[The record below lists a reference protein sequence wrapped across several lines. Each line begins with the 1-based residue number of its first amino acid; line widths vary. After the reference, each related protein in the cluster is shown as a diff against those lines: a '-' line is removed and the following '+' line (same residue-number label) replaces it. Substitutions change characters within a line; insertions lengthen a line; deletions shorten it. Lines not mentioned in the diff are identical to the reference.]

1 MSGDINMSR
10 ANQTPVA
17 RHEPLVL
24 RINYYTTITMTI
36 PEATFQ
42 APFLGAIDQGTSS
55 SRYLI
60 FDFNGRV
67 VAQCQKEFQ
76 QICPQAGWVEHD
88 PMVIVDSVNQC
99 IEEAVADFLK
109 LGFKL
114 SDLKGTGITNQRE
127 TTVCWNKHTHKPLYN
142 AIAVWCDARTQ
153 NLVERYQESYVK
165 NKLQDRCGLPLSTY
179 FSAIK
184 IRWMLDN
191 VPAVKEAF
199 DNGDLLVGTIDSW
212 LIYKFTSG
220 GRIASQAPVHVT
232 DASNASRTNLMN
244 IKTLEWDDELLKFFD
259 LPRDILPEIRSSSE
273 VYFNFGANC
282 PLEGLPCGCFSPGSA
297 KNTYGTGCFLLFNT
311 GETPTISKNGLVSTV
326 AFRFGDEP
334 PVYAL
339 EGSIAVAGAAIQWL
353 RDNLNIIKSA
363 AEVGVLAEQ
372 VPNTAGV
379 YFVPAFTGLLAPYWR
394 PDARGAIVGLTQYA
408 DKRHLAR
415 AALEAACFQTRAI
428 LEAMNKD
435 SGENLANLKVD
446 GGMAVSDICMQIQA
460 DLLGIPVERPDMCE
474 TSALGAAMA
483 AGLATKVYKDI
494 SHIRECVNL
503 AKTDVFSPQIS
514 SQDRDLQY
522 KAWKDAVR
530 RVLE

>member
-1 MSGDINMSR
+1 
-10 ANQTPVA
+10 
-17 RHEPLVL
+17 
-24 RINYYTTITMTI
+24 MTI

-42 APFLGAIDQGTSS
+42 PPFLGAIDQGTSS

-67 VAQCQKEFQ
+67 VVQCQKEFS

-88 PMVIVDSVNQC
+88 PMVIVESVNQC
-99 IEEAVADFLK
+99 IEEAVADLLK

-127 TTVCWNKHTHKPLYN
+127 TTVCWNRHTHKPLYN
-142 AIAVWCDARTQ
+142 AIVWCDARTQ
-153 NLVERYQESYVK
+153 GLVEQYKESYVK

-179 FSAIK
+179 FSALK

-191 VPAVKEAF
+191 VSAVKEAF

-212 LIYKFTSG
+212 LIYNFTVG
-220 GRIASQAPVHVT
+220 GQPAGQAPVHVT

-244 IKTLEWDDELLKFFD
+244 LKALEWDDELLKFFG
-259 LPRDILPEIRSSSE
+259 LPREILPEIRSSSE
-273 VYFNFGANC
+273 VYFKFGPNS
-282 PLEGLPCGCFSPGSA
+282 PLEGLPLAGCLGDQQAAFVGQKCFAPGSA
-297 KNTYGTGCFLLFNT
+297 KNTYGTGCFMLFNT
-311 GETPTISKNGLVSTV
+311 GVNPTISKNGLVSTV
-326 AFRFGDEP
+326 AFRFGKEP

-339 EGSIAVAGAAIQWL
+339 EGSIAVAGAAVQWL
-353 RDNLNIIKSA
+353 RDNLNIIKVA
-363 AEVGVLAEQ
+363 ADIGVLAEQ

-428 LEAMNKD
+428 LDAMNKD
-435 SGENLANLKVD
+435 SGKALATLKVD
-446 GGMAVSDICMQIQA
+446 GGMAVSDIGMQIQA

-474 TSALGAAMA
+474 TSALGAALA
-483 AGLATKVYKDI
+483 AGLATNVYNGID
-494 SHIRECVNL
+494 HILECVNL
-503 AKTDVFSPQIS
+503 AKVDEFAPRIS
-514 SQDRDLQY
+514 AQDRDLQY
-522 KAWKDAVR
+522 KAWNDAVR